1 MAQQSSTALK
11 NSSKAISK
19 HLIKKKLKLIGMKYK
34 LIIAGIL
41 LAIILMGV
49 IIAGLVAVI
58 GGGSD
63 DDRPIGIGIGQAM
76 VSAEVL
82 QYRDAVFA
90 ELSKY
95 GLSEYTDLL
104 LALMMQE
111 SGGRGND
118 PMQASE
124 SYCGSIGCITD
135 PQLSIEKGVLH
146 FKNVLEKANYDV
158 KLTLQSYNFG
168 GGFIDYVMKNGG
180 SYTYELAISFSQMQ
194 YQKYAHLGIYKCH
207 RPEAI
212 QHNACYGD
220 IGYVDAVLKY
230 LASAGGA
237 GGESVA
243 VGSGEYHSPLSIGMR
258 VTSPFGWR
266 NIGAGPEFH
275 QGIDLS
281 CKQTDS
287 IHAVKDGS
295 IVYAGV
301 MSSYGNLVTIQHGP
315 SDYTSYAHLSR
326 IDVTKGQQVSG
337 GNQIGMCGTTGR
349 STGTHLH
356 FEIKSQMWAG
366 HVDPAPY
373 LGLGGK

>member
-1 MAQQSSTALK
+1 MAQQSSTASSALK
-11 NSSKAISK
+11 GSSKAVAK
-19 HLIKKKLKLIGMKYK
+19 HLIKKKIKLIGLKYK

-41 LAIILMGV
+41 LAILLITVVIAGV
-49 IIAGLVAVI
+49 ISAIV
-58 GGGSD
+58 GGSD
-63 DDRPIGIGIGQAM
+63 SDKPLGIGVGQAM

-82 QYRDAVFA
+82 QYRDAVFE

-95 GLSEYTDLL
+95 GLSEYTELV

-124 SYCGSIGCITD
+124 SFCGSIGCITD

-146 FKNVLEKANYDV
+146 FKNVLERANYDV

-168 GGFIDYVMKNGG
+168 GGFIDFVLDNGG
-180 SYTYELAISFSQMQ
+180 QYTYELAIEFSQKM
-194 YQKYAHLGIYKCH
+194 YQKLAHTGIYKCH

-220 IGYVDAVLKY
+220 IGYVDAVLRY
-230 LASAGGA
+230 LASAGG
-237 GGESVA
+237 ESVT
-243 VGSGEYHSPLSIGMR
+243 VGSGEYFSPLKINLR
-258 VTSPFGWR
+258 VTSHFGWR
-266 NIGAGPEFH
+266 DIGAGPEFH
-275 QGIDLS
+275 QGIDFG
-281 CKQTDS
+281 CKETDS
-287 IHAVKDGS
+287 IHAVKDGTV
-295 IVYAGV
+295 VYAGV

-337 GNQIGMCGTTGR
+337 GNQVGMCGTTGR

-356 FEIKSQMWAG
+356 FEIKSQMWG
-366 HVDPAPY
+366 GQVDPAQY
-373 LGLGGK
+373 LGIGGK